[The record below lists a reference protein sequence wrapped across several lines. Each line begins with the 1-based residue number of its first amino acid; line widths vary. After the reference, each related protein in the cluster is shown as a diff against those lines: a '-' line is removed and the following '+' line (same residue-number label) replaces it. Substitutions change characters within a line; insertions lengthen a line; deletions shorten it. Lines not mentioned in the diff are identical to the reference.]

1 MPLKEGLDAHM
12 YNGMFLN
19 ELTHAKVVCVT
30 LKNTQDELCS
40 VKSFNS
46 QIWYPVTC
54 IVFVLL
60 QIK

>member
-46 QIWYPVTC
+46 QI
-54 IVFVLL
+54 
-60 QIK
+60 